1 MTSDHFL
8 PRINFAPDLIDSIIS
23 GSKTATTRLADE
35 NDPDSD
41 LDLISVGCKFSATSQ
56 FSEYSNDPVSFAEL
70 KILNIE
76 LRTFKSIDQELA
88 LLENCSSP
96 NELKTLLKKF
106 YPDLNDNSMLKVI
119 YFKRI

>member
-56 FSEYSNDPVSFAEL
+56 FSEY
-70 KILNIE
+70 
-76 LRTFKSIDQELA
+76 RFKSCLQRHQGKEEKL
-88 LLENCSSP
+88 S
-96 NELKTLLKKF
+96 
-106 YPDLNDNSMLKVI
+106 Y
-119 YFKRI
+119 R